1 MPTTR
6 TQKLLDKEIDFSRK
20 DEHNNKVTI
29 IKRWGKPDRFLDQ
42 YFNTKEKWDT
52 LNTLQSIIRFTK

>member
-6 TQKLLDKEIDFSRK
+6 TQQKLLDKEIDFNRK

-29 IKRWGKPDRFLDQ
+29 IQKWGIPDRYLDQ
-42 YFNTKEKWDT
+42 YFDTKEKWDT
-52 LNTLQSIIRFTK
+52 FSTLTTERKS

>member
-6 TQKLLDKEIDFSRK
+6 AQQKILDKEIDFNRK
-20 DEHNNKVTI
+20 DEYNTKVTI

-42 YFNTKEKWDT
+42 YFNTKAKK
-52 LNTLQSIIRFTK
+52 NGIH

>member
-6 TQKLLDKEIDFSRK
+6 TQQKLLDKEIDFSRK

-29 IKRWGKPDRFLDQ
+29 IKRWGKPDRYLDQ
-42 YFNTKEKWDT
+42 YHEWVSQGGGDEWFC
-52 LNTLQSIIRFTK
+52 L

>member
-6 TQKLLDKEIDFSRK
+6 TQQKPLDKDIDFNRK

-29 IKRWGKPDRFLDQ
+29 NKKWGTPARYLDHN
-42 YFNTKEKWDT
+42 FDSKEKWDT
-52 LNTLQSIIRFTK
+52 LNTYNLLYV